1 MPSPVGHALGGL
13 TAAFLINAFA
23 RRPALTVGL
32 LATSAVVAVAP
43 DLDTLVGSHR
53 TYTHSIGGV
62 AIVALAVWLILRK
75 RSAGAAGTAALTA
88 AYASH
93 LVLDWL
99 SKDTSKP
106 SGLAVLWPFT
116 FNFYKSGLD
125 LFGQISRRYW
135 LPEEFIIGNVKAAM
149 WECVLVA
156 PCLFLAWVLWS
167 KRTLK
172 TNIEKGKTNKACGTR

>member
-13 TAAFLINAFA
+13 TAAFLINAFT

-32 LATSAVVAVAP
+32 LAASAAIAVAP
-43 DLDTLVGSHR
+43 DLDILVNAHR
-53 TYTHSIGGV
+53 TYTHSVGGV
-62 AIVALAVWLILRK
+62 ALVALAVWLILRT
-75 RSAGAAGTAALTA
+75 RPAGVAGAAALTA

-116 FNFYKSGLD
+116 FNYYKSGLD

-135 LPEEFIIGNVKAAM
+135 LPEEFIIGNIKAAM
-149 WECVLVA
+149 WEIALVGPLLLVA
-156 PCLFLAWVLWS
+156 WAVWS
-167 KRTLK
+167 KRTLETK
-172 TNIEKGKTNKACGTR
+172 NEEGKTNKARVSR

>member
-13 TAAFLINAFA
+13 TAAFLINAFN

-32 LATSAVVAVAP
+32 LAASAMTAVAP
-43 DLDTLVGSHR
+43 DLDILVKAHR
-53 TYTHSIGGV
+53 TYTHSVGGV
-62 AIVALAVWLILRK
+62 AIVALAAWLILRK
-75 RSAGAAGTAALTA
+75 RPAGAAGAAALTA

-116 FNFYKSGLD
+116 FNYYVSGLD
-125 LFGQISRRYW
+125 LFGQVSRRYW
-135 LPEEFIIGNVKAAM
+135 LPEEFIIGNAKAAT

-156 PCLFLAWVLWS
+156 PCAFLAWVFWS

-172 TNIEKGKTNKACGTR
+172 TKSEEGTTKREPVAR